1 MILDVSQEFFFDAA
15 HTLEREFETDTSRR
29 IHGHTYHAEVTVRG
43 EKNQRTGMVVDLVIL
58 RNHIRAVREN
68 LDHRL
73 LDDIAELGIPTL
85 ENLSVFIANRL
96 KALEP
101 RVISVRVSRKASGD
115 SCLYQLSL
123 G

>member
-43 EKNQRTGMVVDLVIL
+43 EKNQRTGMVVDLAIL

>member
-1 MILDVSQEFFFDAA
+1 MILEVSQEFFFEAA
-15 HTLEREFETDTSRR
+15 HALEREFEIDASRR

-43 EKNQRTGMVVDLVIL
+43 EQNQRTGLVVDLAIL

-73 LDDIAELGIPTL
+73 LNEIPELGTPTL
-85 ENLSVFIANRL
+85 ENLSIFIANRL

-101 RVISVRVSRKASGD
+101 RVISVRVSRKTSGD
-115 SCLYQLSL
+115 SCLYQLSPD
-123 G
+123 